1 MVGVHPLEA
10 VYACIYSAIWYA
22 ASHCDL
28 IPGWFRTVVH
38 CWILLELLFLVYGKV
53 RHARLGRPWPL
64 TIDPDHLERT
74 LERFLTLADVFPFEE
89 YLTGWFFGAPL
100 ESICREN
107 VLDYVLYG
115 LMYKTKE
122 STSPEELAR
131 VDAFLSKV
139 ESRWGVRL
147 TPGHNPALRYMRHSW
162 EPLRVYPKPLLVYLV
177 VEALGRGAHG
187 LLRWQGFHQSTEAGF
202 KFWLL
207 RPRDAGEARAA
218 EPLPALSPRRL
229 AAAAGR
235 TRSAALDATLDL
247 ASKATAAVS
256 AQYPHDHQQYHMPV
270 DASPLGA
277 GGRGTGA
284 GEGHDVGEG
293 AHPPRA
299 GRSTGAARDP
309 RTRDSSA
316 DGAPAPAG
324 PGAPAAA
331 LPALRSLS
339 AAQLPIVFLH
349 GVGFGVLPY
358 LHFLRA
364 IVKSHPGHPLLL
376 VEVPHVS
383 LRLCWQAAEVD
394 EVARALAA
402 ALERHGF
409 SRAVV
414 MGHSYGT
421 FVASRF
427 TQLFPKMV
435 HSLVIMDPVC
445 MLVCYPQLLHNFIYR
460 RPSRENFTSVSG
472 SLDLIRFFC
481 SRDLTI
487 SQAFC
492 RKFNWAELM
501 LWPDDI
507 PERCLVVVSGL
518 DDLVP
523 SALVVRQLQA
533 AKHPAKIMHHPL
545 LGHGGILL
553 LNNWQRQVIAS
564 MGQFLKEV

>member
-187 LLRWQGFHQSTEAGF
+187 LLRWQGFHQSTEAG
-202 KFWLL
+202 
-207 RPRDAGEARAA
+207 
-218 EPLPALSPRRL
+218 
-229 AAAAGR
+229 
-235 TRSAALDATLDL
+235 
-247 ASKATAAVS
+247 
-256 AQYPHDHQQYHMPV
+256 
-270 DASPLGA
+270 
-277 GGRGTGA
+277 
-284 GEGHDVGEG
+284 
-293 AHPPRA
+293 
-299 GRSTGAARDP
+299 
-309 RTRDSSA
+309 
-316 DGAPAPAG
+316 
-324 PGAPAAA
+324 
-331 LPALRSLS
+331 LS

-421 FVASRF
+421 F
-427 TQLFPKMV
+427 MV